1 MTIKSCFSL
10 VEEAKQKIKSINFK
24 NAMKLY
30 NEGETI
36 FIDLRDIRELEKNG
50 KIKNAK
56 HVPRGMLEFWIDPKS
71 PYYRDY
77 FNSKNKFIFYCA
89 SGWRSSLSSKTA
101 LEMGLINVL
110 NLENGIDDWIK
121 QNGPV
126 EKISKKKKQFD
137 YFLNRIIMYMSLP
150 LFVRAF

>member
-10 VEEAKQKIKSINFK
+10 VEEAKQKINSINFE

-77 FNSKNKFIFYCA
+77 FL
-89 SGWRSSLSSKTA
+89 SL
-101 LEMGLINVL
+101 IH
-110 NLENGIDDWIK
+110 I
-121 QNGPV
+121 
-126 EKISKKKKQFD
+126 
-137 YFLNRIIMYMSLP
+137 
-150 LFVRAF
+150 

>member
-1 MTIKSCFSL
+1 MTIKSSFSL
-10 VEEAKQKIKSINFK
+10 VNEAKRKIISVNFK
-24 NAMKLY
+24 NALKLL
-30 NEGETI
+30 NDGETI
-36 FIDLRDIRELEKNG
+36 FIDLRDVRELEKNG

-71 PYYRDY
+71 PYYRNY
-77 FNSKNKFIFYCA
+77 FNTKNKFIFYCA

-126 EKISKKKKQFD
+126 ENITIKK
-137 YFLNRIIMYMSLP
+137 N
-150 LFVRAF
+150 

>member
-24 NAMKLY
+24 NAMKLH

-36 FIDLRDIRELEKNG
+36 FIDLRDIRELEKYG

-56 HVPRGMLEFWIDPKS
+56 HVPRGMLEFWIDAKS
-71 PYYRDY
+71 PYYKDY

-89 SGWRSSLSSKTA
+89 SGWRSALSSKTA
-101 LEMGLINVL
+101 LEMGLINVF
-110 NLENGIDDWIK
+110 I
-121 QNGPV
+121 
-126 EKISKKKKQFD
+126 F
-137 YFLNRIIMYMSLP
+137 
-150 LFVRAF
+150 

>member
-10 VEEAKQKIKSINFK
+10 VEEAKEKINSIKFE
-24 NAMKLY
+24 NALKLH

-71 PYYRDY
+71 PYHRHY
-77 FNSKNKFIFYCA
+77 FNTKNKFIFYCA
-89 SGWRSSLSSKTA
+89 SGWRSSLSTKTA

-110 NLENGIDDWIK
+110 NLENGFDNWIK
-121 QNGPV
+121 QNGPTESV
-126 EKISKKKKQFD
+126 AKKK
-137 YFLNRIIMYMSLP
+137 N
-150 LFVRAF
+150 

>member
-10 VEEAKQKIKSINFK
+10 VEEAKQKIKSVNFK
-24 NAMKLY
+24 NAMNLH

-71 PYYRDY
+71 PYYKDY
-77 FNSKNKFIFYCA
+77 FHSKNKFIFYCA

-121 QNGPV
+121 QNGPI
-126 EKISKKKKQFD
+126 EKITIKK
-137 YFLNRIIMYMSLP
+137 N
-150 LFVRAF
+150 

>member
-10 VEEAKQKIKSINFK
+10 IEEAKRKIKSINFK
-24 NAMKLY
+24 NALRLY
-30 NEGETI
+30 NEGRTI

-71 PYYRDY
+71 PYYKDY
-77 FNSKNKFIFYCA
+77 FDAENKFIFYCA
-89 SGWRSSLSSKTA
+89 SGWRSSLSTKTA
-101 LEMGLINVL
+101 FEMGLKNVL

-121 QNGPV
+121 QNGPI
-126 EKISKKKKQFD
+126 EKLTPKK
-137 YFLNRIIMYMSLP
+137 N
-150 LFVRAF
+150 

>member
-10 VEEAKQKIKSINFK
+10 VNEAKRKIKSINFE
-24 NAMKLY
+24 NALKLHDK
-30 NEGETI
+30 GETI
-36 FIDLRDIRELEKNG
+36 FIDLRDVRELEKSG

-77 FNSKNKFIFYCA
+77 FNAKNKFIFYCA
-89 SGWRSSLSSKTA
+89 SGWRSSLSTKTA
-101 LEMGLINVL
+101 LEMGLTNVL

-121 QNGPV
+121 HNGPL
-126 EKISKKKKQFD
+126 EQFTKKK
-137 YFLNRIIMYMSLP
+137 I
-150 LFVRAF
+150 

>member
-24 NAMKLY
+24 NALKLH

-71 PYYRDY
+71 PYHRDY
-77 FNSKNKFIFYCA
+77 FNSENKFIFYCA

-126 EKISKKKKQFD
+126 EKI
-137 YFLNRIIMYMSLP
+137 IIKN
-150 LFVRAF
+150 

>member
-1 MTIKSCFSL
+1 MCIRDRINPLETNKMTIKSCFSL
-10 VEEAKQKIKSINFK
+10 IEEAKQKIKSINFK
-24 NAMKLY
+24 NALKLY

-36 FIDLRDIRELEKNG
+36 FIDLRDIRELEKSG

-71 PYYRDY
+71 PYHRDY
-77 FNSKNKFIFYCA
+77 FNSENKFIFYCA

-121 QNGPV
+121 QNGPI
-126 EKISKKKKQFD
+126 EKISVKK
-137 YFLNRIIMYMSLP
+137 N
-150 LFVRAF
+150 

>member
-1 MTIKSCFSL
+1 MVIKSCFSL
-10 VEEAKQKIKSINFK
+10 VNEAKQKITSVNYK
-24 NAMKLY
+24 NALKLH

-36 FIDLRDIRELEKNG
+36 FIDLRDVRELEKIG

-56 HVPRGMLEFWIDPKS
+56 HVPRGMLEFWIDPES

-121 QNGPV
+121 QNGPI
-126 EKISKKKKQFD
+126 EKITVKK
-137 YFLNRIIMYMSLP
+137 N
-150 LFVRAF
+150 

>member
-10 VEEAKQKIKSINFK
+10 VEEAKEQIRSINFK
-24 NAMKLY
+24 NALKLY
-30 NEGETI
+30 NDGETI
-36 FIDLRDIRELEKNG
+36 FIDLRDVRELEKNG

-71 PYYRDY
+71 PYHRDY
-77 FNSKNKFIFYCA
+77 FNNKNKFIFYCA

-121 QNGPV
+121 QNGPI
-126 EKISKKKKQFD
+126 EKITIKK
-137 YFLNRIIMYMSLP
+137 N
-150 LFVRAF
+150 

>member
-10 VEEAKQKIKSINFK
+10 VEEAKKKIKSIDFK
-24 NAMKLY
+24 NAIKLH

-36 FIDLRDIRELEKNG
+36 FIDLRDIRELEKNV

-71 PYYRDY
+71 PYYRNY
-77 FNSKNKFIFYCA
+77 FNAKNKFIFYCA
-89 SGWRSSLSSKTA
+89 SGWRSSLSTKTA
-101 LEMGLINVL
+101 LEMGLTNVF

-121 QNGPV
+121 HNGPL
-126 EKISKKKKQFD
+126 EQLTKKK
-137 YFLNRIIMYMSLP
+137 I
-150 LFVRAF
+150 